1 MRIDNHEDIRMTT
14 ISRVLVIGP
23 LLIVV
28 VWFLAG
34 QWDFANAETRTW
46 LQFSGVVCLAS
57 LVPLPGTSRTL
68 AALRAR
74 MHWWGWIVVLGL
86 VVTS

>member
-1 MRIDNHEDIRMTT
+1 MATV
-14 ISRVLVIGP
+14 SRVLAIGP
-23 LLIVV
+23 LLIVI

-34 QWDFANAETRTW
+34 QWDLASAETRAW

-57 LVPLPGTSRTL
+57 LVPLPGTPGTV

-74 MHWWGWIVVLGL
+74 VQWWGGIVVLGL